1 MITKREFSC
10 VLHTHSQFLCSLAS
24 FKR

>member
-1 MITKREFSC
+1 MTTKREFSC